1 MVASSKRERELARQR
16 AARQAQRQAEQRRTR
31 NLWVAGISGIVV
43 VLLIVVGAFAIGKH
57 SGSATASATTPATS
71 TATPSA
77 SSSAS
82 TASCTKPP
90 ALDKTKGTYTAAE
103 MQKAVNLQPA
113 ANITYGINF
122 TTNCGLIKINLDV
135 ANAPQLSD
143 NMVFLANTG
152 APICQPKGAQC
163 GGSAPT
169 GKTVQVIGY
178 FDHTACHRVTTS
190 GIFILQCGDPTGT
203 GSGGP
208 GYKLNDENLPTTSFK
223 SAGSGAVIY
232 PAGTVAM
239 ANSGAN
245 TNGSQFFIVYKDS
258 PLAPNYSV
266 IGTVAQGL
274 DIVQKIAAA
283 GVSGGGTDGSPAQP
297 IVITKALSFQTQKV
311 G

>member
-1 MVASSKRERELARQR
+1 MD
-16 AARQAQRQAEQRRTR
+16 RRR
-31 NLWVAGISGIVV
+31 LRPVV

-57 SGSATASATTPATS
+57 SGSANAAATPPTS
-71 TATPSA
+71 ATPSA
-77 SSSAS
+77 SSTAS
-82 TASCTKPP
+82 TAAAPSTGPRQ
-90 ALDKTKGTYTAAE
+90 DQGTYTAAE

-169 GKTVQVIGY
+169 GNTVQVTGY

-190 GIFILQCGDPTGT
+190 GIYILQCGDPTGT

-208 GYKLNDENLPTTSFK
+208 GYKLDDENLPTTSFK

-258 PLAPNYSV
+258 PLAPSYSV

-274 DIVQKIAAA
+274 DIVQKVAAA